1 MRQNSL
7 PSVSTT
13 TINRSPAIK
22 GSPGSSTT
30 STTAP
35 PPPQVLHAL
44 RSGVQVIT
52 GKIEVNASLAYLGLR
67 NLLKDHAHTIG
78 LAAEKMAIA
87 ILFPRLNAQDRR
99 PESHRPVKVG
109 DVYNE
114 AG

>member
-7 PSVSTT
+7 PSVSTA
-13 TINRSPAIK
+13 TIKRSPAIK

-35 PPPQVLHAL
+35 PQVLHAL
-44 RSGVQVIT
+44 RSGIQVIA
-52 GKIEVNASLAYLGLR
+52 GKIEVNAGLAYLGLR

-78 LAAEKMAIA
+78 LAAEKMVIA
-87 ILFPRLNAQDRR
+87 ILFPWLNAQDRR

-109 DVYNE
+109 DVYDE